1 MGFPRP
7 TAVKLVQNTFLG
19 AAAQAVGTDRHLVQ
33 MRNDITSPGG
43 VTAAALYVL
52 EKGGMRT
59 TLMDAVF
66 IGFASCYNAVCASI
80 NFLHRH
86 EKSSSLGKSGL
97 LPDHLDS
104 GLDDDSF

>member
-66 IGFASCYNAVCASI
+66 IG
-80 NFLHRH
+80 H